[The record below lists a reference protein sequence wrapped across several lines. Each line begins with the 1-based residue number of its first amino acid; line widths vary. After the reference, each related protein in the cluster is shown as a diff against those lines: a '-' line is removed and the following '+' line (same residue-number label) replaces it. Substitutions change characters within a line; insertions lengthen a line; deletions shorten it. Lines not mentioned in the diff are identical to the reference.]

1 MPVINPFG
9 VVAGTLS
16 AGTTKATL
24 GEVVFSNSNGV
35 SFGIN
40 GQTITAS
47 VAAGGGGNTGSISAG
62 TTEATLGQVVF
73 SNSNGMSFGVNG
85 QTITG
90 SYTVP
95 SIAGLLS
102 NINVSAG
109 TTSNNL
115 SAVTFNNGNGVSFG
129 LNGSVVTAS
138 VATSLTAVNISAGTT
153 SNNLSALTFNNGN
166 GVSFGLNGSVVTGS
180 IATSLTAMN
189 ISAGTTS
196 NNLSAVTFANSNN
209 ISFGLNG
216 SVVTATV
223 TWPIATQVYDVG
235 SVGSTGT
242 VTRYAPEDHRHAGIV
257 RNGVSN
263 VGNTLGNT
271 GASHGQF
278 IFAASGNATASMS
291 TGAGGIHTIWYSV
304 APQTNQTVGLYA
316 TGNTTGQSSSST
328 FDARTL
334 TFVGQG
340 IVSVGFSN
348 GSVNISAVGGGGG
361 NTGSISAGTTR
372 LTLGEA
378 VFADSNGVS
387 FGVNG
392 QTVTASIATSL
403 TAVNISA
410 GTTSNNL
417 SAFTFSN
424 GSNVSFGLNG
434 SVITASVATSLTA
447 VNVSA
452 GTTSNNLSAI
462 TFSNLNGVTFGLNG
476 SVVTASVAAGG
487 GLTNINVSA
496 GTTSNNLSA
505 LTFNDLN
512 GISFG
517 LNASTITAS
526 YTVPTVTNSSWTV
539 SDAASSATVA
549 RLAFTNLNGVTLS
562 LSTGAAGSHT
572 IVGSVAT
579 SLTNIRVSAGT
590 TSNNLSAITFS
601 NGSNVSF
608 GLNGSVITASVNTS
622 LTNINVSAGT
632 TSNNLSA
639 ITFSNGSNVSFGL
652 NGSVV
657 TASVNTS
664 LTAINVSAGTTS
676 NNLSAIT
683 FSNLNGLT
691 FGLNASVITG
701 SYTVPGTLS
710 VFAQSNTTQ
719 SSSGTIAFNSLQF
732 NGAGIASVGVSNGSV
747 IISVPAG
754 GGAGMSLGISTQGNT
769 SGTTGLVSNQYLLV
783 GSNGITLSQSVNGQ
797 SATLTISGDGYSIY
811 STENFPRVSLT
822 NLSNMTLTILT
833 QRPIFLPLFVPGS
846 LTHNLVDIEV
856 SRATS
861 GSNAFTMQAAI
872 YTFVNSTQISR
883 LASLQNVFSN
893 TDTGSISGIRRIRLT
908 GFEAAGSTLSPGH
921 YVLMLYASAAATASM
936 NYSYRGQITAAPDV
950 GVLGGGTNVVTT
962 ATSAMSNGGFRA
974 WMGVWSTTTAS
985 PPAAVTLSNVSQ
997 HTNAIPIYF
1006 YMGRT

>member
-24 GEVVFSNSNGV
+24 GEAVFSNSNGV

-47 VAAGGGGNTGSISAG
+47 VAAGGGGNIGSISAG
-62 TTEATLGQVVF
+62 TTNATLGEVVF
-73 SNSNGMSFGVNG
+73 SNSNGLTFGLNG

-95 SIAGLLS
+95 SVAGLLSNINVSGGTTSNNLSNIVFSNSNNVSFGLDGSTITASASIATSLS

-115 SAVTFNNGNGVSFG
+115 SALTFSNGSNVSFG

-138 VATSLTAVNISAGTT
+138 VATSLT
-153 SNNLSALTFNNGN
+153 
-166 GVSFGLNGSVVTGS
+166 GV
-180 IATSLTAMN
+180 N

-196 NNLSAVTFANSNN
+196 NNLSAVTFANSNGMT
-209 ISFGLNG
+209 FGLN
-216 SVVTATV
+216 A
-223 TWPIATQVYDVG
+223 
-235 SVGSTGT
+235 STIT
-242 VTRYAPEDHRHAGIV
+242 
-257 RNGVSN
+257 
-263 VGNTLGNT
+263 
-271 GASHGQF
+271 ASHNGLT
-278 IFAASGNATASMS
+278 S
-291 TGAGGIHTIWYSV
+291 
-304 APQTNQTVGLYA
+304 QTNQTVGLYA
-316 TGNTTGQSSSST
+316 AGNTTGQSSSST
-328 FDARTL
+328 FDARTISL
-334 TFVGQG
+334 VGQG
-340 IVSVGFSN
+340 IVSVGYSN
-348 GSVNISAVGGGGG
+348 GSVNVSAVQSVQTQGFSNTLGMSNLGNTSGTSGVISGTGLQYLFAGGPNITLSQSINGQSVTLTISGGAGGAG

-378 VFADSNGVS
+378 VFSNINGVS
-387 FGVNG
+387 FGVDG

-505 LTFNDLN
+505 ITFDNAN

-539 SDAASSATVA
+539 SDAATSGTVA

-562 LSTGAAGSHT
+562 LSSGAAGSHT

-622 LTNINVSAGT
+622 LTAINVSAGT

-639 ITFSNGSNVSFGL
+639 LTFSNGSNVSFGL

-691 FGLNASVITG
+691 FGLNGSVITG

-719 SSSGTIAFNSLQF
+719 SSSGTIPFSSLMF
-732 NGAGIASVGVSNGSV
+732 NGAGIASVGISNGSV
-747 IISVPAG
+747 VISVPAG
-754 GGAGMSLGISTQGNT
+754 GGAGDGGVFAGVSDLGNT
-769 SGTTGLVSNQYLLV
+769 AGSTGTVSTGNFVLV
-783 GSNGITLSQSVNGQ
+783 GSNGISLSQS
-797 SATLTISGDGYSIY
+797 
-811 STENFPRVSLT
+811 
-822 NLSNMTLTILT
+822 
-833 QRPIFLPLFVPGS
+833 
-846 LTHNLVDIEV
+846 
-856 SRATS
+856 
-861 GSNAFTMQAAI
+861 
-872 YTFVNSTQISR
+872 
-883 LASLQNVFSN
+883 
-893 TDTGSISGIRRIRLT
+893 TG
-908 GFEAAGSTLSPGH
+908 AAGSAATVTIYGAVVSQYNNGPAITAAGSVAANSSASIIPFRLDQQVSASQMRFYVSISVLSTTNTSSAGFNIGWSGVIYSNNAGTLSSINSFSNSTSTFHQSNSTSSVGN
-921 YVLMLYASAAATASM
+921 VRALTATLATASLFTP
-936 NYSYRGQITAAPDV
+936 GQYWMI
-950 GVLGGGTNVVTT
+950 LNVTT
-962 ATSAMSNGGFRA
+962 TTSGAISLA
-974 WMGVWSTTTAS
+974 KSVSMGVIPTWASGFGVANYLGNNTTNTRGVQPGLAIHSTGATRATLAFTDITGHVGNSAS
-985 PPAAVTLSNVSQ
+985 LANVWFEMNNG
-997 HTNAIPIYF
+997 TIW
-1006 YMGRT
+1006 

>member
-1 MPVINPFG
+1 MPVMNPFG

-16 AGTTKATL
+16 AGTTRATL

-95 SIAGLLS
+95 STAGLLS
-102 NINVSAG
+102 NINVSGGTTSNNLSNVVFSNVNNVSFGLNGSTITASASVATSLTAINVSAG

-115 SAVTFNNGNGVSFG
+115 SAVTFDNANGLAFG
-129 LNGSVVTAS
+129 LNGSVITGSYTVPFVPPITNSSWTVSDNANS
-138 VATSLTAVNISAGTT
+138 GTVGQLAFT
-153 SNNLSALTFNNGN
+153 NLN
-166 GVSFGLNGSVVTGS
+166 GVTLSLSSGIGGSHTIVGS
-180 IATSLTAMN
+180 IATSLTAIN
-189 ISAGTTS
+189 I
-196 NNLSAVTFANSNN
+196 
-209 ISFGLNG
+209 
-216 SVVTATV
+216 
-223 TWPIATQVYDVG
+223 
-235 SVGSTGT
+235 
-242 VTRYAPEDHRHAGIV
+242 
-257 RNGVSN
+257 
-263 VGNTLGNT
+263 
-271 GASHGQF
+271 
-278 IFAASGNATASMS
+278 
-291 TGAGGIHTIWYSV
+291 
-304 APQTNQTVGLYA
+304 
-316 TGNTTGQSSSST
+316 
-328 FDARTL
+328 
-334 TFVGQG
+334 
-340 IVSVGFSN
+340 
-348 GSVNISAVGGGGG
+348 
-361 NTGSISAGTTR
+361 
-372 LTLGEA
+372 
-378 VFADSNGVS
+378 
-387 FGVNG
+387 
-392 QTVTASIATSL
+392 
-403 TAVNISA
+403 
-410 GTTSNNL
+410 
-417 SAFTFSN
+417 
-424 GSNVSFGLNG
+424 
-434 SVITASVATSLTA
+434 
-447 VNVSA
+447 SA

-476 SVVTASVAAGG
+476 SVITASVAAGG

-505 LTFNDLN
+505 ITLSNSN
-512 GISFG
+512 NVSFG
-517 LNASTITAS
+517 LNGSVVTATATWPIATQVYDVGSAGSTGVVTRYSPEDHVHAGIVRNGVSNVGNTLGNTGASHGQFMFAASGNITAS
-526 YTVPTVTNSSWTV
+526 MSTGAGGTHTIWYSVPAMTNSSWTV

-608 GLNGSVITASVNTS
+608 GLNDSVITASVNTS

-691 FGLNASVITG
+691 FGLNGSVITG

-732 NGAGIASVGVSNGSV
+732 NGAGIASVGISNGSV
-747 IISVPAG
+747 VISVPAG
-754 GGAGMSLGISTQGNT
+754 GGAGDGGVFAGVSTFGNT
-769 SGTTGLVSNQYLLV
+769 AGSTGTVSTGNFVLV
-783 GSNGITLSQSVNGQ
+783 GSNGISLSQSTGAV
-797 SATLTISGDGYSIY
+797 
-811 STENFPRVSLT
+811 
-822 NLSNMTLTILT
+822 
-833 QRPIFLPLFVPGS
+833 
-846 LTHNLVDIEV
+846 
-856 SRATS
+856 
-861 GSNAFTMQAAI
+861 GSNATVTIHAP
-872 YTFVNSTQISR
+872 VLS
-883 LASLQNVFSN
+883 VFQRAN
-893 TDTGSISGIRRIRLT
+893 IIT
-908 GFEAAGSTLSPGH
+908 AAGSLQANSSASIIPFILDWQVSASQVRFAISVSAQTQTVTSSAGFAVGWSGVIYSNNAGTLSSINSFSNSTTTFFQSNSTSSVQNGR
-921 YVLMLYASAAATASM
+921 MLTANLATASLFSPGR
-936 NYSYRGQITAAPDV
+936 Y
-950 GVLGGGTNVVTT
+950 
-962 ATSAMSNGGFRA
+962 
-974 WMGVWSTTTAS
+974 WMILNLTTTTSGQLSRSVSISLGVVPTWATGFGAVNYFGSNTTNTRGVQQGLAIHSTGATRAS
-985 PPAAVTLSNVSQ
+985 LVFTDITGHSGNSASLANVWFELNNQ
-997 HTNAIPIYF
+997 TIW
-1006 YMGRT
+1006 